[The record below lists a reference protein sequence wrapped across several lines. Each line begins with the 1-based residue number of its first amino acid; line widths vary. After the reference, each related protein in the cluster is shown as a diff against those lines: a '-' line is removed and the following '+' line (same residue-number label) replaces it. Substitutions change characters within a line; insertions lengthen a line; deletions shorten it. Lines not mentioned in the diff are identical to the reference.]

1 LWERKALRDVF
12 KAGAVGAALLLAA
25 LPRLSPAA
33 AQIYHPGQV
42 CWPDTPCPGYS
53 GAASAQS
60 AAPRPKL
67 APQGRPKR
75 AAAVRDRRALVQ
87 ASLAPPARTASE
99 ARYYRYPTMYHAE
112 APPLLPPGA
121 RRFPPYAQQPYV
133 LVSQGIWYW
142 PGATDFKMPQVPDF
156 EPLIDPSR
164 VISW

>member
-1 LWERKALRDVF
+1 LRDVF
-12 KAGAVGAALLLAA
+12 KAGALGVTLLLAA

-60 AAPRPKL
+60 APPRPKL
-67 APQGRPKR
+67 APQGRSKR

-87 ASLAPPARTASE
+87 ASLAPPARSASE